1 MNDKKMFIVRKYIM
15 AKNASE
21 AIRLDKNHKVDDVYV
36 DSDWRDMDIKSKFNT
51 EPMGFYK

>member
-36 DSDWRDMDIKSKFNT
+36 DSDWRDMDIKSRFNT
-51 EPMGFYK
+51 EPIGFYK